1 MKDLDNLELESKK
14 MLDQLDSLELKTMEL
29 LEQTL
34 ELMEQALNGL
44 NKEKENRK

>member
-29 LEQTL
+29 LEQIL